1 MITKPEEANPRR
13 EIVIVLPDKPQ
24 GIEALHGTTEPHFT
38 AKQCADIARAYASA
52 LHASEFN
59 SADAAID
66 AAKWESKFKE
76 WERTK

>member
-1 MITKPEEANPRR
+1 MITKPADAVPRMCAWDR
-13 EIVIVLPDKPQ
+13 KEPSGVIVAQ
-24 GIEALHGTTEPHFT
+24 GFT
-38 AKQCADIARAYASA
+38 ASECAEIARAYASA

-76 WERTK
+76 WETK